1 MKINILTAWD
11 CFKSDDVYK
20 APDKEDMF
28 VNVRSLLSRTLHVFK
43 VKIKAGLGT
52 KST

>member
-1 MKINILTAWD
+1 MKISILTAWD
-11 CFKSDDVYK
+11 YLKSDNVYRV
-20 APDKEDMF
+20 PNKEDMF

-43 VKIKAGLGT
+43 VKIKAGLGA